1 MTESGYNMSRI
12 NYTKQLEQ
20 LNDQMITMGSMI
32 ENTIE
37 TAITALVS
45 QDTDRAEE
53 VIAYDVEIDSQERN
67 IEQLCYKL
75 LLMQQPVAG
84 DLRKVSATMKML
96 TDMERIGDNAA
107 DISELTVLMAGK
119 PYIKEIS
126 DIEQMAKETT
136 VMVTNSVDAYV
147 NCDVELARKVI
158 QMDDIVDDLFIK
170 VKKEIIEEIRT
181 GNNDGEQATDM
192 LMVAKYFERIGDH
205 ATNIAEWVIFS
216 MTGQHE

>member
-1 MTESGYNMSRI
+1 MARTNFK
-12 NYTKQLEQ
+12 KQLEQ

-32 ENTIE
+32 ENAIE

-45 QDTDRAEE
+45 QDTERAEE
-53 VIAYDVEIDSQERN
+53 AIAYDVEIDSQERN

-75 LLMQQPVAG
+75 LLTQQPVAT
-84 DLRKVSATMKML
+84 DLRVVSATMKMI
-96 TDMERIGDNAA
+96 TDMERIGDHAA
-107 DISELTVLMAGK
+107 DISELTLLMAGK
-119 PYIKEIS
+119 PYFRDIT

-147 NCDVELARKVI
+147 NRDLKLAREVI
-158 QMDDIVDDLFIK
+158 SRDDVVDDLFNK
-170 VKKEIIEEIRT
+170 AKSEIISEIRA
-181 GNNDGEQATDM
+181 GHDDGEQTTDL

-216 MTGQHE
+216 LTGEHV